1 MWRARMLLTCHT
13 TRISAGQ
20 DCASAGI
27 RVAPLLIDDGRSKE
41 FSDPLKRPV
50 GPYEIAGILNALLI
64 AANFM
69 VTSLRTRLLF

>member
-1 MWRARMLLTCHT
+1 MM
-13 TRISAGQ
+13 
-20 DCASAGI
+20 
-27 RVAPLLIDDGRSKE
+27 VAAKNFPTRSKGLI
-41 FSDPLKRPV
+41 SV